1 MQVYRIFNK
10 KNGKSYIG
18 STIWTFNERYPGG
31 RWWKWTHS
39 NHLKKAVEKY
49 GLESFEVQIL
59 NNSIKNQKELIDI
72 ENLYIK
78 QYNSL
83 IPNGYNLIEASTLNE
98 NRLRKSYELI
108 DAFGNLYKINNLK
121 DFCDKRKLNYSAI
134 CNVVCGISVSS
145 QGFALPETKIEDIYK
160 KQLNGYNLIN
170 INTQEKV
177 HIEFNSLKK
186 WCQDKNIKYH
196 SLRRVTERK
205 KFQHE
210 GWRLQEDVF
219 IENQG
224 QKKLL
229 TEYKSTKY
237 EMELIAPNGEIIK
250 VNNIYKF
257 CQDYNFSRTA
267 FYKLIKKEAFSAYG
281 YRLNLNEQEQK
292 ELNKKQK
299 EKGLKS
305 TQIKKIST
313 LEIIEVKNVSNFC
326 RENNICLNN
335 FFTMLKGK
343 TSSCEG
349 YCLPQTDVTKIIF
362 PKKIIYIKLKSP
374 TGEIIEGD
382 NLKEIL
388 IGRGVTSSTIHSF
401 ISGKYSSA
409 KGWKV
414 LRVKYYRDYYLEINN
429 EN

>member
-83 IPNGYNLIEASTLNE
+83 IPNGYNLIEASILNE
-98 NRLRKSYELI
+98 DRLRKSYELI

-134 CNVVCGISVSS
+134 CNVICGINASS
-145 QGFALPETKIEDIYK
+145 QGFALPETEIEDIYK
-160 KQLNGYNLIN
+160 KQLDGYYLIN

-177 HIEFNSLKK
+177 HIKFNGLKK
-186 WCQDKNIKYH
+186 WCKENNIKYAN
-196 SLRRVTERK
+196 LRTVIERK

-219 IENQG
+219 VEKNG
-224 QKKLL
+224 QKELL

-237 EMELIAPNGEIIK
+237 KIELINPEGKIIEVK
-250 VNNIYKF
+250 NIYKF
-257 CQDYNFSRTA
+257 CKDNNFNKSS
-267 FYKLIKKEAFSAYG
+267 FYQLIKKESFSAYG
-281 YRLNLNEQEQK
+281 YKLKLNDK
-292 ELNKKQK
+292 ERGELEKRQK
-299 EKGLKS
+299 EKGLES
-305 TQIKKIST
+305 IQVKKIST
-313 LEIIEVKNVSNFC
+313 LGIINIKNVSNFC
-326 RENNICLNN
+326 RENNIHLNN
-335 FFTMLKGK
+335 FYSMLKGRIDA
-343 TSSCEG
+343 CDG
-349 YCLPQTDVTKIIF
+349 YCLPQTDVAKIVY
-362 PKKIIYIKLKSP
+362 PKKIIYIRLKSP

-382 NLKEIL
+382 NLKKIL
-388 IGRGVTSSTIHSF
+388 IGQSVSSSTILSF
-401 ISGKYSSA
+401 ISGKCPSS
-409 KGWKV
+409 KGWTV
-414 LRVKYYRDYYLEINN
+414 LRVKYYRDYYPEINN
-429 EN
+429 E